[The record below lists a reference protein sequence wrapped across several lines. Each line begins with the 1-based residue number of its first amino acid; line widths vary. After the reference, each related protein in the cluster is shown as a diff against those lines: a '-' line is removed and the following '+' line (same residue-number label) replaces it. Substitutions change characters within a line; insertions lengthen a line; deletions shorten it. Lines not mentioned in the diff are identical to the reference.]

1 MILDFLTIIC
11 GFVGYGLNNDDVA
24 RYFKAIRALRLLF
37 IIKEIK
43 ILNEPANSLMTAL
56 AKVGNVLI
64 PALLIIYIYAVVGLY
79 TFAGNF
85 IFIKISNTVSAEL
98 LIMST
103 KLRIGLFMRI
113 KFSSAVKDPVLL
125 LMENNSSVSILL
137 IMTLLP
143 TKRNWST
150 WTREM
155 DSFGTQIFSM
165 PFSQPSSKHS

>member
-64 PALLIIYIYAVVGLY
+64 PALFIIYIYAVVGLY

-85 IFIKISNTVSAEL
+85 IFI
-98 LIMST
+98 
-103 KLRIGLFMRI
+103 
-113 KFSSAVKDPVLL
+113 
-125 LMENNSSVSILL
+125 
-137 IMTLLP
+137 
-143 TKRNWST
+143 
-150 WTREM
+150 
-155 DSFGTQIFSM
+155 
-165 PFSQPSSKHS
+165 